1 MYTGAALYECVVILL
16 YTPHATVYAA
26 TVSRADSA
34 LEQVLPAVCVLILLY
49 ILLLSMNV
57 TSYLILLYTL
67 LLYPA
72 QIARLNK
79 YFMAQDLFSAD
90 EKKSGKCRRT
100 TSV

>member
-1 MYTGAALYECVVILL
+1 
-16 YTPHATVYAA
+16 
-26 TVSRADSA
+26 
-34 LEQVLPAVCVLILLY
+34 
-49 ILLLSMNV
+49 MNV